1 MSDTPTLIV
10 TQIDYKGAVK
20 FIVIVDNN
28 AVPNLSLNDG
38 ELSEPELRTRLAD
51 KYKKSPLEI
60 NALIEQANANPAIK
74 PAPPQV

>member
-10 TQIDYKGAVK
+10 TRIDRKPVVK
-20 FIVIVDNN
+20 FVVVADNN

-51 KYKKSPLEI
+51 KYKKTAPEI
-60 NALIEQANANPAIK
+60 DALIEQANANPAIK
-74 PAPPQV
+74 PTPPQV